1 MNGRSSKRGRLPR
14 FGIILVCVLALAP
27 LPSSA
32 WSISETFSSIFGN
45 DDEESSSGS
54 VDKSGGSDIKMEQPL
69 LKATDW
75 FLTEDEITQSRGG
88 SPRSD
93 MATYSTGN
101 DVTTFSVT
109 KEFFDSVYEDLSTTG
124 EGDRVMLA
132 AWNTDLI
139 PLVPDVDPT
148 GAKSNFD
155 VVFGGVVKRG
165 GDVKILAWAN
175 KFLFFQDIATRNKV
189 NKLPTSDGNVLM
201 IFDDRLPYKM
211 SSQHQKT
218 LVIAGSNA
226 SDQPVAYVGG
236 IDLSN
241 DRWDTI
247 HHNVSALR
255 KKTGIH
261 FRNNGWVDS
270 SLRIHG
276 PAAKDVANNFLA
288 RWNSPYLPTQSLADD
303 MIDFE
308 NPKYSFLPPLD
319 YTSSNTTSK
328 LGKQSVQI
336 VRTFS
341 CKYKHWEFAPK
352 GENSLFHARIKA
364 IKNAKNFIYIE
375 DQYFILVPE
384 LLDALMEVM
393 PTLQRLILVVQPP
406 ELLTKSGGYEKY
418 LYKMTQPLKEKF
430 PNKFKMY
437 SMKASLDIYMHSK
450 LVVIDDV
457 YLSDGS
463 ANWNRRSMTSD
474 PELGANVVDTVTV
487 QTPDGVKVG
496 KKIRDFRI
504 RKFQE
509 MTGLSYK
516 KLDAMKFI
524 DAADQYDV
532 AAADKSSLIEKFEVD
547 EELYFKLMI
556 DKVQE
561 TVDPQD
567 TCTDSSSGSS

>member
-1 MNGRSSKRGRLPR
+1 
-14 FGIILVCVLALAP
+14 
-27 LPSSA
+27 
-32 WSISETFSSIFGN
+32 
-45 DDEESSSGS
+45 
-54 VDKSGGSDIKMEQPL
+54 
-69 LKATDW
+69 
-75 FLTEDEITQSRGG
+75 
-88 SPRSD
+88 

-101 DVTTFSVT
+101 DVTTFTVT
-109 KEFFDSVYEDLSTTG
+109 KEFFDAVYKDLSTTG
-124 EGDRVMLA
+124 EGDRVMLS

-165 GDVKILAWAN
+165 GDVKILGWAN

-189 NKLPTSDGNVLM
+189 NKLPDSAINDGNVLF
-201 IFDDRLPYKM
+201 IFDDRLPYGM

-218 LVIAGSNA
+218 LVIAGGSD
-226 SDQPVAYVGG
+226 SGFRDQPVAYVGG
-236 IDLSN
+236 IDLTN

-247 HHNVSALR
+247 YHNVSELR
-255 KKTGIH
+255 KKTGVH
-261 FRNNGWVDS
+261 FRNRGWVDS
-270 SLRIHG
+270 SVRIHG

-288 RWNSPYLPTQSLADD
+288 RWNSPYLPVQGLGDD
-303 MIDFE
+303 VVDFK
-308 NPKYSFLPPLD
+308 NP
-319 YTSSNTTSK
+319 N
-328 LGKQSVQI
+328 
-336 VRTFS
+336 
-341 CKYKHWEFAPK
+341 CKYKHLEFASK
-352 GENSLFHARIKA
+352 GENSLFYARIKA

-375 DQYFILVPE
+375 DQYFIFVPE
-384 LLDALMEVM
+384 LMDALMEVM
-393 PTLQRLILVVQPP
+393 PKLKRLIIVVQPP

-418 LYKMTQPLKEKF
+418 LYAMVTPLKEKF

-437 SMKASLDIYMHSK
+437 SMKAALDIYMHSK

-474 PELGANVVDTVTV
+474 PELNANVVDTDTV
-487 QTPDGVKVG
+487 KTPDGIKVG

-509 MTGLSYK
+509 MTGQSYA

-532 AAADKSSLIEKFEVD
+532 AAADASSLIEKFSVD
-547 EELYFKLMI
+547 KEWYYNLMV
-556 DKVQE
+556 DTVQE

-567 TCTDSSSGSS
+567 TCTDSSSASS

>member
-1 MNGRSSKRGRLPR
+1 MKVHITQRSKL
-14 FGIILVCVLALAP
+14 
-27 LPSSA
+27 
-32 WSISETFSSIFGN
+32 
-45 DDEESSSGS
+45 SSSGS
-54 VDKSGGSDIKMEQPL
+54 GSSAVDKSDGSDIKMEQPL

-88 SPRSD
+88 SPRGD

-101 DVTTFSVT
+101 DVTTFTVT
-109 KEFFDSVYEDLSTTG
+109 KEFFDSVYKDLSTTG
-124 EGDRVMLA
+124 EGDRVMLS

-139 PLVPDVDPT
+139 PLIPDVDPI

-165 GDVKILAWAN
+165 GDVKILGWAN

-189 NKLPTSDGNVLM
+189 NKLPDSAINDGNVLF
-201 IFDDRLPYKM
+201 IFDDRLPYGM

-218 LVIAGSNA
+218 LVIAGGSD
-226 SDQPVAYVGG
+226 SGIRDQPVAYVGG
-236 IDLSN
+236 IDLTN

-247 HHNVSALR
+247 YHNVSELR

-261 FRNNGWVDS
+261 FRNRGWVDS
-270 SLRIHG
+270 SVRIHG

-288 RWNSPYLPTQSLADD
+288 RWNSPYLPVQSLGDD
-303 MIDFE
+303 VVDFK

-319 YTSSNTTSK
+319 YTSSNTRSK

-341 CKYKHWEFAPK
+341 CKYKHLEFAPK
-352 GENSLFHARIKA
+352 GENSLFYARIKA

-375 DQYFILVPE
+375 DQYFIFVPE
-384 LLDALMEVM
+384 LMDALMEVM
-393 PTLQRLILVVQPP
+393 PKLKRLIIVVQPP
-406 ELLTKSGGYEKY
+406 ELLTRSGGYEKY
-418 LYKMTQPLKEKF
+418 LYAMVTPLKEKF

-437 SMKASLDIYMHSK
+437 NMKAALDIYMHSK

-457 YLSDGS
+457 YLSGGS

-474 PELGANVVDTVTV
+474 PELNANVVDTDTV
-487 QTPDGVKVG
+487 KTPDGIKVG

-509 MTGLSYK
+509 MTGQSYA
-516 KLDAMKFI
+516 KLNAMKFI

-532 AAADKSSLIEKFEVD
+532 AAADDSSLIEKFSVD
-547 EELYFKLMI
+547 KEWYYNLMI
-556 DKVQE
+556 DTVQE
-561 TVDPQD
+561 IVDPQD
-567 TCTDSSSGSS
+567 TCTGSSSASS